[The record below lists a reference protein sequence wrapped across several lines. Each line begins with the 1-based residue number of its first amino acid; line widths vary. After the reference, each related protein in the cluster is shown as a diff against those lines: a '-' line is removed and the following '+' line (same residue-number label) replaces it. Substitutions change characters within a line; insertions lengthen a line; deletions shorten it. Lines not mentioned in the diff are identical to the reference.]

1 MSVPGH
7 EIQLTKERFQELMK
21 VFACLEFFIN
31 TVYLTYCQNRITSGH
46 QLTLSIALTFAPCCN
61 KSSTTAR
68 CPYHAARWRGVKL
81 NCKIKKKIVGQRS
94 NTDQFIIR
102 TDTFKRKIKL
112 ATSSVWSTSLPL
124 SRSNLTTSHRPLIA
138 ASCRVL
144 LDNCKNRTFFSTL
157 LVRHLQ

>member
-1 MSVPGH
+1 MSIPGH
-7 EIQLTKERFQELMK
+7 EIQLIRERFQELMK
-21 VFACLEFFIN
+21 VFACLEFF
-31 TVYLTYCQNRITSGH
+31 YQYCISNVLPKQNTSGH
-46 QLTLSIALTFAPCCN
+46 QLTLSTAFTFAPCCN
-61 KSSTTAR
+61 KSSTTAC

-81 NCKIKKKIVGQRS
+81 NCKIKQIVGQGS

-144 LDNCKNRTFFSTL
+144 LDNCKNRTFF
-157 LVRHLQ
+157 